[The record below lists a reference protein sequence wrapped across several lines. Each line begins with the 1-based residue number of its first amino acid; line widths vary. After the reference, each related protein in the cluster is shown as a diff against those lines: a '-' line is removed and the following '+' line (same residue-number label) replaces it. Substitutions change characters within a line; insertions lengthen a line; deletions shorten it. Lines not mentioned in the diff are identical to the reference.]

1 MFWQLDSGRRWLAT
15 PVSAVPSRITM
26 SEITSVVA
34 VLGDVMA
41 RPALDSII
49 FAMDAEYL
57 GIKAKIEEEDQSA
70 ND

>member
-1 MFWQLDSGRRWLAT
+1 MIPGFAGPARFTIAE
-15 PVSAVPSRITM
+15 V
-26 SEITSVVA
+26 TSVVD
-34 VLGDVMA
+34 VVGEVMA

>member
-49 FAMDAEYL
+49 FAMDCEYMES
-57 GIKAKIEEEDQSA
+57 ISQ
-70 ND
+70 